1 MKNTKEM
8 LMLEDLESFA
18 TATKDNQKKEAVKRL
33 RMLIERF
40 DLDPQILRHWEEGNL
55 LCTFEDGSL
64 ALADSFPQYFE
75 LIKKFEQQ
83 YNCLVYHAVKSGT
96 HLSLLFVDEY
106 VQDWPFFAQEELPAG
121 HVIAYVHNLKYS
133 PFSDMGGIRLSSKA
147 GALVRIG

>member
-8 LMLEDLESFA
+8 LMLEALESFS
-18 TATKDNQKKEAVKRL
+18 TATKDDQKKEAAERL

-40 DLDPQILRHWEEGNL
+40 DLDPQILCHWEDGKL

-64 ALADSFPQYFE
+64 AQAESFPQYFE
-75 LIKKFEQQ
+75 LIKRFEQE
-83 YNCLVYHAVKSGT
+83 YDYLVYHAVKTGP

-106 VQDWPFFAQEELPAG
+106 VQDWPFFAKEELPAG
-121 HVIAYVHNLKYS
+121 HVIAYVYNLNDNL
-133 PFSDMGGIRLSSKA
+133 PEIGWIWLSSKA